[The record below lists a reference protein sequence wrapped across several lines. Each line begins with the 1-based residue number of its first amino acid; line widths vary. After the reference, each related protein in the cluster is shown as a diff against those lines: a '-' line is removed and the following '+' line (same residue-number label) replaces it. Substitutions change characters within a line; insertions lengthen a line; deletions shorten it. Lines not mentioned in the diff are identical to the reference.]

1 MATNKAECI
10 VKEVNSLEFGK
21 KETLEVDTQRI
32 AVYNKANTTM
42 NSNIKGY
49 DNTAGTGT
57 ERSVLVD
64 ANGKLVV
71 SATTTAGDLSA
82 RTDIADASSST
93 FVKCDSNGKL
103 EVNGTVNVI
112 SGFATETTLSTVAL
126 DATLTDGTQKSVVM
140 GDDSG
145 TKRDLQVDSNG
156 KLNVNSVV
164 SNLPA
169 STGQK
174 ANSASLSI
182 CRSNTAG
189 AFDLSARTTI
199 GTAGTSTKLLCD
211 VLGQLM
217 VNVGT
222 TKEKDSITDD
232 KDGTALI
239 GSLGAGIYSESID
252 MSNFRSVSVLIDSS
266 STDGLELWACDTT
279 NGTFVFFD
287 EMFSGG
293 MNGGINFTVK
303 ECPPK
308 FLRIYNANAGVY
320 TFTSIEAFKMD

>member
-10 VKEVNSLEFGK
+10 VKEVNSAEFGK
-21 KETLEVDTQRI
+21 KETLEVDGQRI

-42 NSNIKGY
+42 NSNLKGY
-49 DNTAGTGT
+49 DNLAGTGT

-82 RTDIADASSST
+82 RTTIGDSGTST
-93 FVKCDSNGKL
+93 FLKCDANGKL
-103 EVNGTVNVI
+103 EMNGTVNVI
-112 SGFATETTLSTVAL
+112 SGFATESSLANVAL

-145 TKRDLQVDSNG
+145 TKRDLQVDGNG
-156 KLNVNSVV
+156 KLNVNSLV

-182 CRSNTAG
+182 CRSNTVG
-189 AFDLSARTTI
+189 AFDLSARQTI
-199 GTAGTSTKLLCD
+199 GTAGSSTKLLCD
-211 VLGQLM
+211 ALGQLM
-217 VNVGT
+217 VNMGT
-222 TKEKDSITDD
+222 TKAKDSITDD
-232 KDGTALI
+232 KDGNSLNF
-239 GSLGAGIYSESID
+239 SLGAGIFSESID
-252 MSNFRSVSVLIDSS
+252 MSNFRSVSVLIDSA
-266 STDGLELWACDTT
+266 STNNLELWACDTT
-279 NGTFVFFD
+279 NGTFVFFE
-287 EMFSGG
+287 EMFASG
-293 MNGGINFTVK
+293 MNGGINFTVR

-308 FLRIYNANAGVY
+308 FLRIYNGNSGVY
-320 TFTSIEAFKMD
+320 AFTSMEAFKMD